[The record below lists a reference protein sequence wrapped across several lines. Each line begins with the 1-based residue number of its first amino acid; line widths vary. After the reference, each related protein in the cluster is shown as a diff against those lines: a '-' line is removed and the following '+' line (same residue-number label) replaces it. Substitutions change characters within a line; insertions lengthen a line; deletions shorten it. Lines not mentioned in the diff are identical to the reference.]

1 MGVPLPEVIKV
12 LLANKILV
20 AAQASI
26 DYDTATLIAAEFD
39 VTVEK
44 EQQEVSFE
52 DVLE

>member
-1 MGVPLPEVIKV
+1 V

-26 DYDTATLIAAEFD
+26 DFDTAVLIAAEFD
-39 VTVEK
+39 VTVER
-44 EQQEVSFE
+44 ESQGVSFE